1 MRSILNIVVT
11 VILLFTLV
19 GGLEVLDSNLANVPI
34 REMTPESENTNEE
47 VIHFFHSDQKISKQV
62 NQHSVSVDK
71 PILLLPS
78 SYVSQSIVSKNKRY
92 ILYGAILI

>member
-1 MRSILNIVVT
+1 
-11 VILLFTLV
+11 
-19 GGLEVLDSNLANVPI
+19 
-34 REMTPESENTNEE
+34 